1 MCTSKLSAIE
11 LRRTRAKLA
20 QIEQKIEDIKI
31 ARTLCAAEGNPFPDS
46 DVELLQS
53 LEYDQVWLKAE
64 LALY

>member
-1 MCTSKLSAIE
+1 MCTSKLSPAF
-11 LRRTRAKLA
+11 LRRARAKLA
-20 QIEQKIEDIKI
+20 QIEQSIENIKI
-31 ARTLCAAEGNPFPDS
+31 ARALCAAEGNPFPDS